1 MNIIYLYLHQIMMR
15 YSTNNIITRKQALYV
30 ISRHFKFANN
40 INKNLRNGMRK
51 IVERNMLKDMC
62 RLKLLEPINPYS
74 TIHYSINKVKRVKN
88 LKIINI
94 DKSANIDKGVL
105 ADILTIGG
113 EG

>member
-15 YSTNNIITRKQALYV
+15 YSNNNVITRKQALYV

-51 IVERNMLKDMC
+51 IIERNILKDMC
-62 RLKLLEPINPYS
+62 RLKLLKPINPFS
-74 TIHYSINKVKRVKN
+74 LNKVKRIKK

-94 DKSANIDKGVL
+94 EKSAKIDKGVL
-105 ADILTIGG
+105 ADILTVGK
-113 EG
+113 

>member
-15 YSTNNIITRKQALYV
+15 YSSNNIITRKQALYV

-51 IVERNMLKDMC
+51 IIERKILKDMC
-62 RLKLLEPINPYS
+62 KLKLLEPINPFS
-74 TIHYSINKVKRVKN
+74 LNKVKRVKK

-94 DKSANIDKGVL
+94 DRSRNIDKGVL
-105 ADILTIGG
+105 ADILTVGKQ
-113 EG
+113 